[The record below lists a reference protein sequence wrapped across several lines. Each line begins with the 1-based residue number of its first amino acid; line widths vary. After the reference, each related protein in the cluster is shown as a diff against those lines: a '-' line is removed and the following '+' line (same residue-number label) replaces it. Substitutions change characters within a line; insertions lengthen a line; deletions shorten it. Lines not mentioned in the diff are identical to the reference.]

1 MAVEYGPRVANEGL
15 VFAFDS
21 ASNFSYGGSGT
32 TVNGLA
38 IGVDASLVNGTDHQG
53 YSLAVENSGGY
64 MMLDGTN
71 DYIQTNDITL
81 DSNRITVD
89 CFVRAGTATTAQVL
103 FEFSSNYTAVNDGF
117 LVSYYDTYSGITS
130 DLLIAREGDDGKNMR
145 AYSKGL
151 LPSGSWRHLCVQF
164 DETQLVPSR
173 NILYINAEKQSP
185 SQPQSGHNADNSGT
199 NFGTH
204 KLFIGGR
211 DTAIG
216 PFLGDVASLR
226 VYNRL
231 LSEDEIRSNYLA
243 LKNRFGL

>member
-130 DLLIAREGDDGKNMR
+130 DLLIAREGSAGKNMR

-164 DETQLVPSR
+164 DETQLVSSR
-173 NILYINAEKQSP
+173 NILYINGEKQSP

-211 DTAIG
+211 DGAIG
-216 PFLGDVASLR
+216 PLLGDVADLR

>member
-38 IGVDASLVNGTDHQG
+38 IGVDASLVNGADHQG

-64 MMLDGTN
+64 MMLDGAN
-71 DYIQTNDITL
+71 DYVQTNDITL

-103 FEFSSNYTAVNDGF
+103 FEFSSNYTTVNDGF
-117 LVSYYDTYSGITS
+117 LVSYCDTYSGITS
-130 DLLIAREGDDGKNMR
+130 DLLIAREGSDGKNMR

-164 DETQLVPSR
+164 DETQLVSSR
-173 NILYINAEKQSP
+173 NILYINGEKQSP
-185 SQPQSGHNADNSGT
+185 SQPQSGHNADNSST

-211 DTAIG
+211 DGAVG
-216 PFLGDVASLR
+216 PLLGDVANLR